1 MHDNEESS
9 KNNWKQLYSEVQNIY
24 IACIKE
30 DQRRMQSMSIT
41 NAYFCQIFSLF
52 FLMMLYLRQNS
63 GQLFFGGGWGEED
76 VGINV
81 SFLFL
86 ILVKY
91 SNAMTMRLS

>member
-1 MHDNEESS
+1 
-9 KNNWKQLYSEVQNIY
+9 
-24 IACIKE
+24 
-30 DQRRMQSMSIT
+30 
-41 NAYFCQIFSLF
+41 
-52 FLMMLYLRQNS
+52 MMLYLRQNS